1 MLEGGDSG
9 SHGISWPLEGLVTS
23 QLQLLSITAT
33 SWRPS
38 TSLDTETLV
47 GFPCWQHRAYCHTL
61 MREKPCCPQGEDH
74 GNSPFGTFLDSAHK
88 PLPVADVNLHPF
100 LVINRNLEYEF
111 SVSPVNHPS
120 E

>member
-1 MLEGGDSG
+1 M
-9 SHGISWPLEGLVTS
+9 TS

>member
-1 MLEGGDSG
+1 M
-9 SHGISWPLEGLVTS
+9 TS

-47 GFPCWQHRAYCHTL
+47 GVPCWQHRAYCHTL

-74 GNSPFGTFLDSAHK
+74 GNSLFGTFLDSAHK